1 MLGSRITEREG
12 LAACK
17 RIVVKVGTRLI
28 TGGATG
34 LNTAFL
40 DSVSRQMAALREQGH
55 EFIIITS
62 GAIFLGRRILAL
74 SRSEDSLPLRQAAAA
89 AGQPALMRHWSE
101 ALRARGLSCGQ
112 MLLTTDDMSD
122 RHRYLC
128 VRNTIEAL
136 LDKGVIPVINEN
148 DSVSIEGITF
158 QENDKLAATV
168 SATARADLAI
178 YLSDQEGL
186 FTANPELDPDA
197 QLIRRVAA
205 DEDVSGCAEGA
216 GGPESKGGMVAKL
229 AAAKMLA
236 GCGIAAVMASGH
248 AERVITRIL
257 EGEELGTFFVPGEV
271 VQGRKLWIATAI
283 ATAGTISVDEG
294 ARRALEHS
302 DGASL
307 LPIGITEVHGDF
319 SAGDLVRIAGPDGLE
334 FARGLSNYSAG
345 EVNSIRGLHTSRIA
359 ETLGHVGHHE
369 VVHRDNMVL
378 GEAGA

>member
-1 MLGSRITEREG
+1 MLGSPITERDQ

-40 DSVSRQMAALREQGH
+40 DSVCLQMAALRDQGH

-89 AGQPALMRHWSE
+89 VGQPALMRHWSE
-101 ALRARGLSCGQ
+101 ALRSRGLSCGQ

-136 LDKGVIPVINEN
+136 LNKGVIPVINEN

-178 YLSDQEGL
+178 YLSDQKGL

-197 QLIRRVAA
+197 QLIPRVAP
-205 DEDVSGCAEGA
+205 DEDVSACAEGA
-216 GGPESKGGMVAKL
+216 GGPESKGGMTAKL
-229 AAAKMLA
+229 AAAQMLA

-248 AERVITRIL
+248 AERVITRVL
-257 EGEELGTFFVPGEV
+257 EGEEIGTFFVPGGA

-283 ATAGTISVDEG
+283 EPAGTITVDDG
-294 ARRALEHS
+294 ARRALQHS

-307 LPIGITEVHGDF
+307 LPIGITEVRGDF
-319 SAGDLVRIAGPDGLE
+319 DAGDLVRITGPDGLE
-334 FARGLSNYSAG
+334 FARGLSNYPAA
-345 EVNSIRGLHTSRIA
+345 EVNSIRGLHTSRIS

-378 GEAGA
+378 GEPGA

>member
-1 MLGSRITEREG
+1 MLASPITERVQ
-12 LAACK
+12 LATCK

-40 DSVSRQMAALREQGH
+40 DSVSRQMATLREQGH

-89 AGQPALMRHWSE
+89 AGQPALMQHWSQ
-101 ALRARGLSCGQ
+101 ALRSRGLSCGQ
-112 MLLTTDDMSD
+112 MLLTTDDMSA

-136 LDKGVIPVINEN
+136 LAKGVIPVINEN

-178 YLSDQEGL
+178 YLSDYEGL
-186 FTANPELDPDA
+186 YTANPEVDSNA

-205 DEDVSGCAEGA
+205 DDDVSGCAEGA
-216 GGPESKGGMVAKL
+216 GGPESKGGMTAKL
-229 AAAKMLA
+229 VAAQMLA
-236 GCGIAAVMASGH
+236 ACGIAAVMASGRT
-248 AERVITRIL
+248 ERVITRIL
-257 EGEELGTFFVPGEV
+257 EGEEIGTFFIPGQA

-283 ATAGTISVDEG
+283 EPAGTISVDDG
-294 ARRALEHS
+294 ARRALQHP

-307 LPIGITEVHGDF
+307 LPIGVTQVRGDF
-319 SAGDLVRIAGPDGLE
+319 KAGDLVRISGPDGLE
-334 FARGLSNYSAG
+334 FARGLTNYSAT
-345 EVNSIRGLHTSRIA
+345 EVETIRGLHTSRIA
-359 ETLGHVGHHE
+359 KTLGHVGHRE

-378 GEAGA
+378 GEPGT